1 MSFLNSP
8 VIDPN
13 FSKIMSFYQTLQNYM
28 SSPEII
34 EMQRKNIA
42 LTQNF
47 VIYQQLFQTYLMM
60 NFKKKIQSSGSTM
73 PLTKK
78 EELET
83 DITNQQKII
92 EMSLDKNDNN
102 QKLPAPLQNMMNFI
116 NTNFKDKNPKK

>member
-1 MSFLNSP
+1 
-8 VIDPN
+8 
-13 FSKIMSFYQTLQNYM
+13 M